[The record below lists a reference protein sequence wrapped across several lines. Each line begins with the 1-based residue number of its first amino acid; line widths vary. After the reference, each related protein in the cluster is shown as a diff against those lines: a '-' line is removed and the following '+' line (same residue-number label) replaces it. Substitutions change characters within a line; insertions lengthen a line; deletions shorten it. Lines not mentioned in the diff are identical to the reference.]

1 MDKVQEMMNKL
12 EAARSWKEAGVT
24 IVEMM
29 EVLKELSSNES
40 TKNNPELEKLRSKVD
55 RLTESNKQLMS
66 ENKKLKGT
74 R

>member
-29 EVLKELSSNES
+29 EALKELSSNES
-40 TKNNPELEKLRSKVD
+40 TKNNPELEKLRAKVD